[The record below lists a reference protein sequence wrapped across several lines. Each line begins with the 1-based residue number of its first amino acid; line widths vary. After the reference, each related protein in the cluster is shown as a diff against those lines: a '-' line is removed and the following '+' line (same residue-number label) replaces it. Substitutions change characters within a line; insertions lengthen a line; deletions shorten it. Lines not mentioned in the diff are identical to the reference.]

1 METDQPATANDA
13 APRRITLLPGDGIG
27 PEITDACRGLIAD
40 VFPHWELTEAQIGW
54 SQWCA
59 HGNPVPQE
67 TWETLGRSDAALL
80 AAITSKPA
88 REAEEELAP
97 HLRDTGLT
105 YRSPVLQL
113 RQRLDLFANIRPVT
127 LPGAAADF
135 TIVRENTEGLYSH
148 DYLLPPYDTP
158 TDSPHHHL
166 WAEVAE
172 DSTVARAVDKRG
184 DVAISL
190 RVTTSFAW
198 HRLARQA
205 AKLALARQAAN
216 PDSEATPTVT
226 VADKP
231 NILRD
236 SARVIRGAV
245 EEVAEEYPQ
254 VAFDFANADAVAMQL
269 VTDPARFDV
278 IIAEN
283 LIGDILSDIG
293 AGLIGGLGLAA
304 SANVGDDFAVF
315 EPVHG
320 SAPDIAGR
328 GIANPAAFLL
338 SAAMCA
344 EHLGHPTSELA
355 PAAKLREAVYAVTRT
370 APTPDLGGTAT
381 TSEFVAAVRAELGL

>member
-148 DYLLPPYDTP
+148 DYLLPPYTP
-158 TDSPHHHL
+158 RPTP
-166 WAEVAE
+166 
-172 DSTVARAVDKRG
+172 R
-184 DVAISL
+184 
-190 RVTTSFAW
+190 TTTCGQRW
-198 HRLARQA
+198 RRT
-205 AKLALARQAAN
+205 R
-216 PDSEATPTVT
+216 
-226 VADKP
+226 
-231 NILRD
+231 RW
-236 SARVIRGAV
+236 
-245 EEVAEEYPQ
+245 
-254 VAFDFANADAVAMQL
+254 
-269 VTDPARFDV
+269 
-278 IIAEN
+278 
-283 LIGDILSDIG
+283 
-293 AGLIGGLGLAA
+293 
-304 SANVGDDFAVF
+304 
-315 EPVHG
+315 
-320 SAPDIAGR
+320 
-328 GIANPAAFLL
+328 
-338 SAAMCA
+338 
-344 EHLGHPTSELA
+344 LA
-355 PAAKLREAVYAVTRT
+355 PSISVATLRFLCA
-370 APTPDLGGTAT
+370 
-381 TSEFVAAVRAELGL
+381 